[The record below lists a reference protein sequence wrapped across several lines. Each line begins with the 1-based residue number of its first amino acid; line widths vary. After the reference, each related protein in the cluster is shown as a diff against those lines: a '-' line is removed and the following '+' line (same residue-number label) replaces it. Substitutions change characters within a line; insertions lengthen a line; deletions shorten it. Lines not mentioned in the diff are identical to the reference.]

1 MSDQLIDQPPE
12 SLYLMIRRKSPLT
25 APSIMKLLTTAK
37 ITLLCL
43 AITPSAQAINFNFIT
58 TGMSSQATS
67 ALNLAG
73 SRWSTKLLDPITI
86 NIAINMTNLNDTRV
100 IGNASSTDLYSS
112 YSDLENALVFDAS
125 NEANDGIVKYLPK
138 ANQFRAYLPTGI
150 TDTGYLMAT
159 KADIK
164 ALSDSMTYASFLD
177 NQFGLYDGT
186 INFNSGF
193 AFDYDASNGIT
204 AGTMDFETVAAH
216 EIGHILGFVSVV
228 DDIDNMLKNKQ
239 TGAITPY
246 LLDLFR
252 FGTNAVPTTT
262 AEFSTMSRDLRPG
275 VVSYFND
282 LSVQVPFS
290 TGYFTGDGNQA
301 SHWKDSSTN
310 LWGIMDPTLA
320 FGQISAISSN
330 DLRALD
336 LIGYEVSP
344 VQLPSIGYALTA
356 VPLPSAMWFF
366 CSSLLAWF
374 GLVRRSKIVANSF
387 ALATRRK

>member
-1 MSDQLIDQPPE
+1 
-12 SLYLMIRRKSPLT
+12 
-25 APSIMKLLTTAK
+25 MKLLTTTK
-37 ITLLCL
+37 ITLFCL
-43 AITPSAQAINFNFIT
+43 AVTPSAQAINFNFIT
-58 TGMSSQATS
+58 TGMSSEATA

-73 SRWSTKLLDPITI
+73 SSWSTKLLDPVTI
-86 NIAINMTNLNDTRV
+86 NIAINMTNLNNARV
-100 IGNASSTDLYSS
+100 IGNASSQDLYSS
-112 YSDLENALVFDAS
+112 YSELGNALVSDAS
-125 NEANDGIVKYLPK
+125 NEANDAIVNYLPT
-138 ANQFRAYLPTGI
+138 ANQFSTYLPTGI
-150 TDTGYLMAT
+150 TNTGYLMAT
-159 KADIK
+159 KADFK
-164 ALSDSMTYASFLD
+164 ALSDSTTYASFLD
-177 NQFGLYDGT
+177 SQFGINDGT

-216 EIGHILGFVSVV
+216 EIGHILGFVSIV
-228 DDIDNMLKNKQ
+228 DEIDSMLKKNQ

-252 FGTNAVPTTT
+252 FGTDAVPTTT

-275 VVSYFND
+275 VASYFND

-290 TGYFTGDGNQA
+290 TGSFTGDGNQA

-320 FGQISAISSN
+320 YGQIAAISSN

-336 LIGYEVSP
+336 LIGYEVSAM
-344 VQLPSIGYALTA
+344 QLPSIIYSLTP

-366 CSSLLAWF
+366 CSSLLGWF
-374 GLVRRSKIVANSF
+374 GLARRSKIDANSF
-387 ALATRRK
+387 ALLQ

>member
-1 MSDQLIDQPPE
+1 
-12 SLYLMIRRKSPLT
+12 
-25 APSIMKLLTTAK
+25 MKLPATAK

-43 AITPSAQAINFNFIT
+43 AVTPSAQAINFNFIT
-58 TGMSSQATS
+58 TGMSSQATA

-73 SRWSTKLLDPITI
+73 SSWSSKLLDPVTI
-86 NIAINMTNLNDTRV
+86 NITVNMTNLNDTRV
-100 IGNASSTDLYSS
+100 IGNASSIDLQSS
-112 YSDLENALVFDAS
+112 YTPLRNLLVSDAA
-125 NEANDGIVKYLPK
+125 NEANDGIVKYLPT
-138 ANQFRAYLPTGI
+138 ANQFSAYLPTGI
-150 TDTGYLMAT
+150 TTTGYLLAT
-159 KADIK
+159 KADLK
-164 ALSDSMTYASFLD
+164 ALGETNLDS
-177 NQFGLYDGT
+177 LYGINDGT

-204 AGTMDFETVAAH
+204 SGTMDFETVAAH
-216 EIGHILGFVSVV
+216 EIGHILGFVSIV
-228 DDIDNMLKNKQ
+228 DEIDAMLAKNQ

-275 VVSYFND
+275 VASYFND

-290 TGYFTGDGNQA
+290 TGYLTGDGNQA

-320 FGQISAISSN
+320 YGQIAAISSN

-336 LIGYEVSP
+336 LIGYE
-344 VQLPSIGYALTA
+344 ITA
-356 VPLPSAMWFF
+356 VPLPSAIWFF
-366 CSSLLAWF
+366 SGSLLAWF
-374 GLVRRSKIVANSF
+374 RLVRRAKVAANSF
-387 ALATRRK
+387 A

>member
-1 MSDQLIDQPPE
+1 
-12 SLYLMIRRKSPLT
+12 
-25 APSIMKLLTTAK
+25 MKLLTTAK

-43 AITPSAQAINFNFIT
+43 AVTPSAQAINFNFIT
-58 TGMSSQATS
+58 TGMSSQATA

-73 SRWSTKLLDPITI
+73 SSWSSKLLDPVTI
-86 NIAINMTNLNDTRV
+86 NITVNMTNLNDTRV
-100 IGNASSTDLYSS
+100 IGNASSIDLQSS
-112 YSDLENALVFDAS
+112 YTPLRNLLVSDAA
-125 NEANDGIVKYLPK
+125 NEANDGIVKYLPT
-138 ANQFRAYLPTGI
+138 ANQFSAYLPTGI
-150 TDTGYLMAT
+150 TTTGYLLAT
-159 KADIK
+159 KADLK
-164 ALSDSMTYASFLD
+164 ALGETNLDS
-177 NQFGLYDGT
+177 LYGINDGT

-204 AGTMDFETVAAH
+204 SGTMDFETVAAH
-216 EIGHILGFVSVV
+216 EIGHILGFVSIV
-228 DDIDNMLKNKQ
+228 DEIDAMLAKNQ

-275 VVSYFND
+275 VASYFND

-290 TGYFTGDGNQA
+290 TGYLTGDGNQA

-320 FGQISAISSN
+320 YGQIAAISSN

-336 LIGYEVSP
+336 LIGYE
-344 VQLPSIGYALTA
+344 ITA
-356 VPLPSAMWFF
+356 VPLPSAIWFF
-366 CSSLLAWF
+366 SGSLLAWF
-374 GLVRRSKIVANSF
+374 RLVRRTKVTANSF
-387 ALATRRK
+387 A